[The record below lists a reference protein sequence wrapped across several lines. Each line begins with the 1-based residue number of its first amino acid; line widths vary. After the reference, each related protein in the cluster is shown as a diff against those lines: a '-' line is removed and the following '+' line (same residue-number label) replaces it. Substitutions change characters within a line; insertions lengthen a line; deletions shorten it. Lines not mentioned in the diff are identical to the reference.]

1 MSAPTSHREVEF
13 KFRVPETTD
22 LDVRALLAGQGLD
35 VIDHNPRSMVATYF
49 DTPRLSLLRW
59 GITLRTRQGGGD
71 DGWHMKVP
79 AEPSGTGS
87 TRDEIRVDSAA
98 ASIPSEL
105 ASLVSPLTRR
115 QELQPMAVVRTQRRP
130 FVICDASGLELIEVV
145 DDFVDVDSQA
155 DAASASSFHEVEV
168 ELLVD
173 TKPSRKVA
181 AVISRSLID
190 AGARPS
196 SISKAA
202 QALGSAAG
210 DPPDV
215 PALPFPD
222 STAPAIDALQAIFSS
237 YVRDLLMAD
246 VGVRRELPDAVHQMR
261 VACRRLRSALKTF
274 RPLLDDDSVTYL
286 RDELQWLAS
295 ELGEVRDTE
304 VQRVRLCKLSDD
316 ADTTSFIAETL
327 DARLRA
333 ATSSALAALRT
344 DRHDYLI
351 EDLILLV
358 SEPPVTAAAF
368 DPASQQLPA
377 CVAQPWKRL
386 KKSVG
391 KASVDGPAEK
401 WHDVRIR
408 AKQARYAAEAA
419 APVLGDTFTRLG
431 KSLAKATD
439 ILGNRQ
445 DAHVASLVLRD
456 LAQQA
461 PGAVAYRLGIIT
473 AHNEIAGTQDIQDFL
488 HRWPDIVH
496 RAKEAG
502 LD

>member
-22 LDVRALLAGQGLD
+22 LDVRGLLAGQGLD
-35 VIDHNPRSMVATYF
+35 VVDHDPRSMTATYF

-79 AEPSGTGS
+79 AEPSGSGS

-98 ASIPSEL
+98 TSIPSEL

-202 QALGSAAG
+202 QALGAAAG

-222 STAPAIDALQAIFSS
+222 STAPAIDALQAI
-237 YVRDLLMAD
+237 
-246 VGVRRELPDAVHQMR
+246 
-261 VACRRLRSALKTF
+261 
-274 RPLLDDDSVTYL
+274 
-286 RDELQWLAS
+286 
-295 ELGEVRDTE
+295 
-304 VQRVRLCKLSDD
+304 
-316 ADTTSFIAETL
+316 
-327 DARLRA
+327 
-333 ATSSALAALRT
+333 
-344 DRHDYLI
+344 
-351 EDLILLV
+351 
-358 SEPPVTAAAF
+358 
-368 DPASQQLPA
+368 
-377 CVAQPWKRL
+377 
-386 KKSVG
+386 
-391 KASVDGPAEK
+391 
-401 WHDVRIR
+401 
-408 AKQARYAAEAA
+408 
-419 APVLGDTFTRLG
+419 
-431 KSLAKATD
+431 
-439 ILGNRQ
+439 
-445 DAHVASLVLRD
+445 
-456 LAQQA
+456 
-461 PGAVAYRLGIIT
+461 
-473 AHNEIAGTQDIQDFL
+473 
-488 HRWPDIVH
+488 
-496 RAKEAG
+496 
-502 LD
+502 